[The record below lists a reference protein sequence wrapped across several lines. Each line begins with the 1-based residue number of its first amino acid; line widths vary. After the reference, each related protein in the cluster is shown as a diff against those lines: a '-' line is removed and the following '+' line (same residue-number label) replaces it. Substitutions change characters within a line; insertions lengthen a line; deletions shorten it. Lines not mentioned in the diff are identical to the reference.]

1 MEPLSFYVHRVLN
14 ELKTKRLLMECCEDL
29 ESDNAK
35 REQTTEQTEKP
46 KRDPEQERE
55 YIEERLRKI
64 REFER
69 SYERKSR

>member
-35 REQTTEQTEKP
+35 RKDTTEQTEKP
-46 KRDPEQERE
+46 KRDPEQERR
-55 YIEERLRKI
+55 YIEKRLADI
-64 REFER
+64 REFEKR
-69 SYERKSR
+69 YERKT